1 MNKISTEHLARQAH
15 IYIRQSTPYQV
26 KHNVESKRRQYGLA
40 DRAQQLGWSEVT
52 IIDEDQGHSGSGT
65 LRSGFEQ
72 LLVNVCSGNV
82 GAVFCIEGSRLARN
96 GREWHTLLD
105 FCALVNTLLIDEEG
119 IYDPRLPNDRLL
131 LGMKGT
137 IAEMELSTLRQRAQ
151 GALDEKAKR
160 GELHTTVATGY
171 VRTGSNRLEKDPD
184 LRIRDA
190 IALVFRKFRELG
202 SIRQVMIWI
211 RQEHIELPV
220 IINGENERKIIWQV
234 PVYNTL
240 RHILTNPVYAGTY
253 VHGRSKTVA
262 RIENGRKRLIRQRV
276 RAQQDWKVLLVQHH
290 EGYISWDEY
299 QSNQAMIA
307 QNANRKG
314 SLVQGAVKQGKA
326 LLSGLLRC
334 GRCGRRLQ
342 AGYSGTR
349 SNVIHYDCR
358 GAGQGDG
365 WCLSFGG
372 LRVDERV
379 SEEVLCCLEP
389 LGIEASLKAIEQEC
403 AASHGRIHQKE
414 LALQQASYEV
424 AHARRQYD
432 AVDPDNRLV
441 AAELERR
448 WNETLKKETLLQ
460 QELRQL
466 REAPSDQLS
475 TTGKEELLRLGMDL
489 PRLWNHP
496 LSSPEIKKR
505 ILRTVLKEIVV
516 NVSGG
521 DTIHLVLHWQG
532 GSHTELRIAK
542 NRPGHHR
549 WTTDADTVEL
559 VQHLARVLPD
569 ESIAAVLNRLH
580 KRTAHGHPWTAGRVC
595 AFRSDH
601 AIPVYRKGEREARGE
616 LTLEEAAAALNVSR
630 MTVLRMIRSKLLPAT
645 KACIGAPWLIRKEDL
660 QLRQE
665 QLKNVPRTADPNQLD
680 MYLE

>member
-40 DRAQQLGWSEVT
+40 DRAQRLGWSEVT

-105 FCALVNTLLIDEEG
+105 FCALVNTLLIDDEG

-137 IAEMELSTLRQRAQ
+137 IAEMELSTFRQRAQ

-160 GELHTTVATGY
+160 GELHTTVGIGY
-171 VRTGSNRLEKDPD
+171 VRTESDRIEKDPD
-184 LRIRDA
+184 LRIREA
-190 IALVFRKFRELG
+190 IALVFRKFGELG
-202 SIRQVMIWI
+202 SIRQVLIWI

-220 IINGENERKIIWQV
+220 IINGEDERKIVWRV

-240 RHILTNPVYAGTY
+240 RHILTNPIYSGSY
-253 VHGRSKTVA
+253 VRGRSKTVA
-262 RIENGRKRLIRQRV
+262 RIENGRKRVVRQRV

-299 QSNQAMIA
+299 QSNQALIA

-314 SLVQGAVKQGKA
+314 GLVQGAVKQGKA

-334 GRCGRRLQ
+334 GHCGRRLQ
-342 AGYSGTR
+342 PGYSGTR
-349 SNVIHYDCR
+349 SNVLHYDCR

-365 WCLSFGG
+365 RCLSFGG

-379 SEEVLCCLEP
+379 SEEVLHCLEP

-403 AASHGRIHQKE
+403 AASNERIHQKE

-448 WNETLKKETLLQ
+448 WNETLKTQSLLQ
-460 QELRQL
+460 QQLEQL

-475 TTGKEELLRLGMDL
+475 AACKEELLRLGMDL
-489 PRLWNHP
+489 PTLWNHP
-496 LSSPEIKKR
+496 SSSPEIKKR

-516 NVSGG
+516 NVSG

-542 NRPGHHR
+542 NRPGHNR

-580 KRTAHGHPWTAGRVC
+580 KRTAHGHPWAAGRVC

-645 KACIGAPWLIRKEDL
+645 KACVGAPWLIRREDL

-665 QLKNVPRTADPNQLD
+665 RLRNVPRTADPDQLD

>member
-40 DRAQQLGWSEVT
+40 DRAQRLGWSEVT

-137 IAEMELSTLRQRAQ
+137 IAEMELSTFRQRAQ

-160 GELHTTVATGY
+160 GELHTTVGIGY
-171 VRTGSNRLEKDPD
+171 VRTESDRIEKDPD
-184 LRIRDA
+184 LRIREA
-190 IALVFRKFRELG
+190 IALVFRKFGELG
-202 SIRQVMIWI
+202 SIRQVLIWI

-220 IINGENERKIIWQV
+220 IINGEDERKIVWRV

-240 RHILTNPVYAGTY
+240 RHILTNPIYSGSY
-253 VHGRSKTVA
+253 VRGRSKTVA
-262 RIENGRKRLIRQRV
+262 RIENGRKRVVRQRV

-299 QSNQAMIA
+299 QSNQALIA

-314 SLVQGAVKQGKA
+314 GLVQGAVKQGKA

-334 GRCGRRLQ
+334 GHCGRRLQ
-342 AGYSGTR
+342 PGYSGTR
-349 SNVIHYDCR
+349 SNVLHYDCR

-365 WCLSFGG
+365 RCLSFGG

-379 SEEVLCCLEP
+379 SEEVLHCLEP

-403 AASHGRIHQKE
+403 AASNERIHQKE

-448 WNETLKKETLLQ
+448 WNETLKTQSLLQ
-460 QELRQL
+460 QQLEQL

-475 TTGKEELLRLGMDL
+475 AACKEELLRLGMDL
-489 PRLWNHP
+489 PTLWNHP
-496 LSSPEIKKR
+496 SSSPEIKKR

-516 NVSGG
+516 NVSG

-542 NRPGHHR
+542 NRPGHNR

-580 KRTAHGHPWTAGRVC
+580 KRTAHGHPWAAGRVC
-595 AFRSDH
+595 TFRSDH

-645 KACIGAPWLIRKEDL
+645 KACVGAPWLIRREDL

-665 QLKNVPRTADPNQLD
+665 RLRNVPRTADPDQLD

>member
-1 MNKISTEHLARQAH
+1 MNKITTEHLARQAYV
-15 IYIRQSTPYQV
+15 YIRQSTPYQV
-26 KHNVESKRRQYGLA
+26 KHNIESRRRQYGLPE
-40 DRAQQLGWSEVT
+40 RARRLGWSEVT

-72 LLVNVCSGNV
+72 LLVHVCSGNV

-119 IYDPRLPNDRLL
+119 IYDPRFPNDRLL

-137 IAEMELSTLRQRAQ
+137 IAEMELSTFRQRAQ

-160 GELHTTVATGY
+160 GELHTTVAIGF
-171 VRTGSNRLEKDPD
+171 VRTDSDRLEKDPD
-184 LRIRDA
+184 LRIREA
-190 IALVFRKFRELG
+190 IAVVFRKFRELG
-202 SIRQVMIWI
+202 SIRQVLIWI

-220 IINGENERKIIWQV
+220 IIDGENERKIIWQV
-234 PVYNTL
+234 PVYNTI
-240 RHILTNPVYAGTY
+240 RHILTNPVYAGSY
-253 VHGRSKTVA
+253 VRGRSKTIA

-307 QNANRKG
+307 QNATMRGNM
-314 SLVQGAVKQGKA
+314 VQGAVKHGKA

-349 SNVIHYDCR
+349 SNVIHYDCC

-365 WCLSFGG
+365 RCLSLGG

-389 LGIEASLKAIEQEC
+389 LGIEASLKAIEQQC
-403 AASHGRIHQKE
+403 AASNERIHQKE

-448 WNETLKKETLLQ
+448 WNETLKKEILLQ
-460 QELRQL
+460 QELTQL

-475 TTGKEELLRLGMDL
+475 TACREELLRLGMDL

-505 ILRTVLKEIVV
+505 ILRTVLREIVV
-516 NVSGG
+516 NING
-521 DTIHLVLHWQG
+521 DTIHLVVHWQG

-542 NRPGHHR
+542 NRSGQHR

-559 VQHLARVLPD
+559 VRHLARVLPD
-569 ESIAAVLNRLH
+569 QSIAAVLNRLN
-580 KRTAHGHPWTAGRVC
+580 KRTVHGHHWKAVRVC
-595 AFRSDH
+595 AFRNDH

-630 MTVLRMIRSKLLPAT
+630 MSVLRMIRSKLLPAT
-645 KACIGAPWLIRKEDL
+645 QACIGAPWLIRKEDL
-660 QLRQE
+660 QRRQE
-665 QLKNVPRTADPNQLD
+665 QLKNVPRTPDPNQLG
-680 MYLE
+680 MNLE